1 MRTIVFRSLYWVPH
15 LGKLPYGDTSI
26 IIRGLYM
33 VSWRLPCQDYQH
45 IGDKI
50 RGLCFWK
57 APHAFPSYSRVLRA
71 PHSGRWS
78 TPYLRAGAFWV

>member
-33 VSWRLPCQDYQH
+33 VSWRLPCQDYN
-45 IGDKI
+45 ILGTKF
-50 RGLCFWK
+50 GASVFGK
-57 APHAFPSYSRVLRA
+57 PHMHFRHTLGFYARLTAAVGVL
-71 PHSGRWS
+71 H
-78 TPYLRAGAFWV
+78 T